1 MDKTIVTYEPNNTL
15 RRGYRHIFLEIYQDI
30 LRNRWLTYQLF
41 KRDFVALYKQTY
53 VGFMWIFIVPILSM
67 CAFIFL
73 NTSGVFNTGDISM
86 PYPIYLVFGMMLW
99 QVFST
104 GLLSTADSLTNA
116 GSTIVK
122 INFSKKSLVIASLGK
137 PVLSFLV
144 QMVILIVLFIVY
156 RVVPDIK
163 IVLVPLFVIPILLL
177 TLGLG
182 FLFSIFNAISRDII
196 NTISILLTLLM
207 FITPIFYSKPSGG
220 ALTFITKF
228 NILYYLINVPRDII
242 LTQNKTDING
252 FILSALLSLLIFVV
266 CIVVFHLTETRITE
280 RI

>member
-220 ALTFITKF
+220 AVTFITKF